1 MGFRAEKTVRGAVLQ
16 PYIKKESGR
25 STWLKAAR
33 ERSGVRGRVGPKALF
48 NSPRMPE
55 ATITTVVE

>member
-25 STWLKAAR
+25 STWLKAAPGAKWGSR
-33 ERSGVRGRVGPKALF
+33 QSGAKNVD
-48 NSPRMPE
+48 
-55 ATITTVVE
+55 